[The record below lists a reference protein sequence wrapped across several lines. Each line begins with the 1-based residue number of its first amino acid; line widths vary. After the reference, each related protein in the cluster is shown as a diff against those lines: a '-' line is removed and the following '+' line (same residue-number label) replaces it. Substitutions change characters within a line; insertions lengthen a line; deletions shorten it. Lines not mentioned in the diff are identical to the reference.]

1 MNKDLDGIQVITLEQ
16 AVAAPYASGRL
27 AQAGARVI
35 KIERE
40 EGDFARRYDSDVNG
54 LSAYFVWLNHGK
66 ESVCLNIKDAED
78 LIILKNIIS
87 KSDIFIQNLMPGA
100 TNRLGISSKSLR
112 EKYPSLITCDIS
124 GYGQNGPYS
133 KMKAYDLLIQAESG
147 LANINGSSQEPGR
160 VGVSVCDIAAG
171 MTAFQAIL
179 QALIGRNKT
188 GLGRGIEVSLFHS
201 LADWMNVPYL
211 QTVYG
216 KRKVKR
222 AGLHHATIA
231 PYGVYKCKQDE
242 LILISIQNER
252 EWSSL
257 CSLVLEKADLIKND
271 NFSSNSNRVIN
282 RNMLDQIIND
292 MFGSM
297 LRKDLIKKLQDAD
310 IAYGQLSTIEDLNK
324 HPQSNFI
331 SVQTSEGEISLL
343 SPGAVINGEEVT
355 FGKVPFLGEHTDKIK
370 NEYRNLDND

>member
-16 AVAAPYASGRL
+16 AVAAPYASGKL

-78 LIILKNIIS
+78 LLILKNIIS

-124 GYGQNGPYS
+124 GYGQSGPYS

-171 MTAFQAIL
+171 MTSFQAIL

-201 LADWMNVPYL
+201 LSDWMNVPYL
-211 QTVYG
+211 QTIYG
-216 KRKVKR
+216 KRKIKR

-257 CSLVLEKADLIKND
+257 CSLVLDKTDLIEDD
-271 NFSSNSNRVIN
+271 NFSNNSNRVIN

-297 LRKDLIKKLQDAD
+297 LRKDIIKRLQDAD

>member
-16 AVAAPYASGRL
+16 AVAAPYASGKL

-78 LIILKNIIS
+78 LLILKNIIS

-297 LRKDLIKKLQDAD
+297 LRKDIIKRLQDAD

-370 NEYRNLDND
+370 NEYRNLNND

>member
-16 AVAAPYASGRL
+16 AVAAPYASGKL

-78 LIILKNIIS
+78 LLILKNIIS

-271 NFSSNSNRVIN
+271 NFSNNSNRVIN
-282 RNMLDQIIND
+282 RNSLDQIIND
-292 MFGSM
+292 VFGSAT
-297 LRKDLIKKLQDAD
+297 RKDIIKRLQDAD

>member
-16 AVAAPYASGRL
+16 AVAAPYASGKL

-78 LIILKNIIS
+78 LLILKNIIS

-297 LRKDLIKKLQDAD
+297 LRKDIIKKLQDAD

-370 NEYRNLDND
+370 NEYRNLNND

>member
-1 MNKDLDGIQVITLEQ
+1 MNKDLEGIQVITLEQ
-16 AVAAPYASGRL
+16 AVAAPYASGKL

-78 LIILKNIIS
+78 LLILKNIIS

-100 TNRLGISSKSLR
+100 TNRVGISSKSLR

-124 GYGQNGPYS
+124 GYGQSGPYS

-171 MTAFQAIL
+171 MTSFQAIL

-201 LADWMNVPYL
+201 LSDWMNVPYL

-257 CSLVLEKADLIKND
+257 CSLVLKKTDLIEKD
-271 NFSSNSNRVIN
+271 NFSNNSNRVIN
-282 RNMLDQIIND
+282 RNRLDQIIND
-292 MFGSM
+292 VFGSM
-297 LRKDLIKKLQDAD
+297 SRKDIIKRLQDAD
-310 IAYGQLSTIEDLNK
+310 IAYGQLSTVEDLAD

-343 SPGAVINGEEVT
+343 SPGAVITGEEVT

-370 NEYRNLDND
+370 NEYKNLKND

>member
-1 MNKDLDGIQVITLEQ
+1 MNKDLEGIQVITLEQ
-16 AVAAPYASGRL
+16 AVAAPYASGKL

-78 LIILKNIIS
+78 LLILKNIIS

-188 GLGRGIEVSLFHS
+188 GLGREIEVSLFHS

-271 NFSSNSNRVIN
+271 NFSNNSNRVIN
-282 RNMLDQIIND
+282 RNSLDQIINEV
-292 MFGSM
+292 FGSAT
-297 LRKDLIKKLQDAD
+297 RKDIIKRLQDAD

-370 NEYRNLDND
+370 NEYRKLDND

>member
-16 AVAAPYASGRL
+16 AVAAPYASGKL

-257 CSLVLEKADLIKND
+257 CSLVLEKADLIEND

>member
-1 MNKDLDGIQVITLEQ
+1 MNKDLEGIQVITLEQ
-16 AVAAPYASGRL
+16 AVAAPYASGKL

-78 LIILKNIIS
+78 LLILKNIIS

-297 LRKDLIKKLQDAD
+297 LRKDLIQKLQDAD

-355 FGKVPFLGEHTDKIK
+355 FGKVPFLGEHTNKIK
-370 NEYRNLDND
+370 NEYKKLKND

>member
-16 AVAAPYASGRL
+16 AVAAPYASGKL

-78 LIILKNIIS
+78 LLILKNIIS

-188 GLGRGIEVSLFHS
+188 GLGREIEVSLFHS

-271 NFSSNSNRVIN
+271 NFSNNSNRVIN

-370 NEYRNLDND
+370 NEYKKLDND

>member
-1 MNKDLDGIQVITLEQ
+1 MNKDLEGIQVITLEQ
-16 AVAAPYASGRL
+16 AVAAPYASGKL

-78 LIILKNIIS
+78 LLILKNIIS

-257 CSLVLEKADLIKND
+257 CSLVLKKTDLIEKD
-271 NFSSNSNRVIN
+271 NFSNNSNRVIN
-282 RNMLDQIIND
+282 RNRLDQIIND
-292 MFGSM
+292 VFGSM
-297 LRKDLIKKLQDAD
+297 SRKDIIKRLQDAD
-310 IAYGQLSTIEDLNK
+310 IAYGQLSTVEDLAD

-355 FGKVPFLGEHTDKIK
+355 FGKVPFLGEHTNKIK
-370 NEYRNLDND
+370 NEYKNLKND

>member
-1 MNKDLDGIQVITLEQ
+1 
-16 AVAAPYASGRL
+16 
-27 AQAGARVI
+27 
-35 KIERE
+35 
-40 EGDFARRYDSDVNG
+40 
-54 LSAYFVWLNHGK
+54 
-66 ESVCLNIKDAED
+66 
-78 LIILKNIIS
+78 
-87 KSDIFIQNLMPGA
+87 
-100 TNRLGISSKSLR
+100 
-112 EKYPSLITCDIS
+112 
-124 GYGQNGPYS
+124 
-133 KMKAYDLLIQAESG
+133 
-147 LANINGSSQEPGR
+147 
-160 VGVSVCDIAAG
+160 
-171 MTAFQAIL
+171 
-179 QALIGRNKT
+179 
-188 GLGRGIEVSLFHS
+188 
-201 LADWMNVPYL
+201 MNVPYL

-257 CSLVLEKADLIKND
+257 CSLVLDKTDLIEDD
-271 NFSSNSNRVIN
+271 NFSNNSNRVIN

-297 LRKDLIKKLQDAD
+297 LRKDIIKRLQDAD

-343 SPGAVINGEEVT
+343 SPGAVINGEEVS